1 MRILTLENKCFNLDD
16 LPDKLEDDIR
26 FSVLDNSD
34 TGNDFSVYEFEW
46 IGADGERAHGVSEH
60 GERAHSVREHG
71 EHGHK
76 EKQEEKD
83 PEFVEYA
90 INMTALDAGKFLR
103 ERISE
108 GYYPMGKKA
117 SYNDAV
123 PNVKIVF
130 IRIIGQRENGARE
143 YTTEATVFNALQWV
157 ADNQAKF
164 NIQSVAMAQGS
175 HYLGAAGTDYCPKT
189 PTTVA
194 KVKALNSMNVGV
206 FFPAGNNRDYQR
218 IDWPACIPETIAVGA
233 TMPDNS
239 VASYSNYDPLL
250 VDFHA
255 RGTIVLY
262 GINAK
267 KTNFAGSSAS
277 VLVAATSWATVKA
290 AKSQLGYTD
299 LYNLLLKTSTPTRN
313 SKIAKANLIN
323 IQAALNG

>member
-1 MRILTLENKCFNLDD
+1 MNK
-16 LPDKLEDDIR
+16 KLI
-26 FSVLDNSD
+26 
-34 TGNDFSVYEFEW
+34 
-46 IGADGERAHGVSEH
+46 
-60 GERAHSVREHG
+60 
-71 EHGHK
+71 
-76 EKQEEKD
+76 
-83 PEFVEYA
+83 
-90 INMTALDAGKFLR
+90 TALIAITL
-103 ERISE
+103 
-108 GYYPMGKKA
+108 
-117 SYNDAV
+117 AV
-123 PNVKIVF
+123 PTTAHAAGLQNRTGSTPAVAILDTAIDTSLSAFQGKIIQEVCILEWTTCPNGQSFMEGKGAASMPANLITLGGFDHGTLMADQAIQTNPNVNIIF

-189 PTTVA
+189 PTTVE
-194 KVKALNSMNVGV
+194 KVKALNSMNVAV
-206 FFPAGNNRDYQR
+206 FFPAGNNRDYER

-239 VASYSNYDPLL
+239 IASYSNYDKAL
-250 VDFHA
+250 VDFYA
-255 RGTIVLY
+255 RGTTVLY
-262 GINAK
+262 GLNAK

-299 LYNLLLKTSTPTRN
+299 LYNLLLKTSVNTAN

-323 IQAALNG
+323 LQAALNG

>member
-1 MRILTLENKCFNLDD
+1 MNKKLITALVALTLALPITANAAPKVNIKSTSTSAPTVAILDTAID
-16 LPDKLEDDIR
+16 MSQQKIKDR
-26 FSVLDNSD
+26 V
-34 TGNDFSVYEFEW
+34 VYEVCLIE
-46 IGADGERAHGVSEH
+46 IIEGSTARCPNGQTKMEGPGAATLPVSRLSLGGFDHGTLM
-60 GERAHSVREHG
+60 AD
-71 EHGHK
+71 
-76 EKQEEKD
+76 Q
-83 PEFVEYA
+83 A
-90 INMTALDAGKFLR
+90 IQTN
-103 ERISE
+103 
-108 GYYPMGKKA
+108 
-117 SYNDAV
+117 

-157 ADNQAKF
+157 ADNQSKF

-189 PTTVA
+189 PTTVE
-194 KVKALNSMNVGV
+194 KVKTLNSMNVGV

-218 IDWPACIPETIAVGA
+218 IDWPACIPDTIAVGA

-239 VASYSNYDPLL
+239 LASYSNYDPLL

-255 RGTIVLY
+255 RVTTVLY
-262 GINAK
+262 GLNAK

-290 AKSQLGYTD
+290 AKSQLSYTD
-299 LYNLLLKTSTPTRN
+299 MYNLLLKTSTPTKN

>member
-1 MRILTLENKCFNLDD
+1 MNKKLITALVALTLALPITANAAPKVNIKSTSSSVPTVAILDTAID
-16 LPDKLEDDIR
+16 MSQQKIKDR
-26 FSVLDNSD
+26 V
-34 TGNDFSVYEFEW
+34 VYEVCLIEIIEGSTARCPNGLTKMEGSGSATLPVSRLSLGGF
-46 IGADGERAHGVSEH
+46 DHGTLMTD
-60 GERAHSVREHG
+60 
-71 EHGHK
+71 
-76 EKQEEKD
+76 Q
-83 PEFVEYA
+83 A
-90 INMTALDAGKFLR
+90 IQTN
-103 ERISE
+103 
-108 GYYPMGKKA
+108 
-117 SYNDAV
+117 
-123 PNVKIVF
+123 PNVNIVF

-157 ADNQAKF
+157 ADNQSKF

-189 PTTVA
+189 PTTVQ

-218 IDWPACIPETIAVGA
+218 IDWPACIPDTIAVGA

-239 VASYSNYDPLL
+239 VASYSNHDPLL

-255 RGTIVLY
+255 RGTTVLY
-262 GINAK
+262 GLNAK

-290 AKSQLGYTD
+290 AKSQLSYTD
-299 LYNLLLKTSTPTRN
+299 MYNLLLKTSTPTKN

>member
-1 MRILTLENKCFNLDD
+1 MNKKLITALVALTLVIPTMATAAPKSNLKNTS
-16 LPDKLEDDIR
+16 LPAPTIAI
-26 FSVLDNSD
+26 LDTAIDMSQQKI
-34 TGNDFSVYEFEW
+34 TSRVVYEVCLIEIIEGSTARCPNGQTKMEGTGSATLPVSRLSLGGFDH
-46 IGADGERAHGVSEH
+46 GTLMAD
-60 GERAHSVREHG
+60 
-71 EHGHK
+71 
-76 EKQEEKD
+76 Q
-83 PEFVEYA
+83 A
-90 INMTALDAGKFLR
+90 IQTN
-103 ERISE
+103 
-108 GYYPMGKKA
+108 
-117 SYNDAV
+117 
-123 PNVKIVF
+123 PNVNIVF

-157 ADNQAKF
+157 ADNQSKF

-189 PTTVA
+189 PTTVE

-218 IDWPACIPETIAVGA
+218 IDWPACIPDTIAVGA

-255 RGTIVLY
+255 RGTTVLY
-262 GINAK
+262 GLNAK

-299 LYNLLLKTSTPTRN
+299 MYNLLLKTSTLTKN

>member
-1 MRILTLENKCFNLDD
+1 MNKKLITALVALTLALPITANAAPKVNIKSTSTSAPTVAILDTAID
-16 LPDKLEDDIR
+16 MSQQKIKDR
-26 FSVLDNSD
+26 V
-34 TGNDFSVYEFEW
+34 VYEVCLIE
-46 IGADGERAHGVSEH
+46 IIEGSTARCPNGQTKMEGPGAATLPVSRLSLGGFDHGTLM
-60 GERAHSVREHG
+60 AD
-71 EHGHK
+71 
-76 EKQEEKD
+76 Q
-83 PEFVEYA
+83 A
-90 INMTALDAGKFLR
+90 IQTN
-103 ERISE
+103 
-108 GYYPMGKKA
+108 
-117 SYNDAV
+117 
-123 PNVKIVF
+123 PNVNIVF

-157 ADNQAKF
+157 ADNQSKF

-189 PTTVA
+189 PTTVE

-218 IDWPACIPETIAVGA
+218 IDWPACIPDTIAVGA

-255 RGTIVLY
+255 RGTTVLY
-262 GINAK
+262 GLNAK

-290 AKSQLGYTD
+290 AKSQLSYTD
-299 LYNLLLKTSTPTRN
+299 MYNLLLKTSTPTKN

>member
-1 MRILTLENKCFNLDD
+1 MNKKLITALVALTLALPITANAAPKVNIKSTSTSVPTIAILDTAID
-16 LPDKLEDDIR
+16 MSQQKI
-26 FSVLDNSD
+26 NSRV
-34 TGNDFSVYEFEW
+34 VYEVCLIE
-46 IGADGERAHGVSEH
+46 IIEGSTARCPNGLTKMEGPGAATLSVSRLSLGGFDHGTLM
-60 GERAHSVREHG
+60 AD
-71 EHGHK
+71 
-76 EKQEEKD
+76 Q
-83 PEFVEYA
+83 A
-90 INMTALDAGKFLR
+90 IQTN
-103 ERISE
+103 
-108 GYYPMGKKA
+108 
-117 SYNDAV
+117 
-123 PNVKIVF
+123 PNVNIVF